1 MKVNLTIDNID
12 DVSTQKRSRHST
24 SKKPFSVAGKN
35 INTVIVGSQEKD
47 KITGTSDGEVL
58 EGMKVANA
66 IYSTLYLQK
75 QMQDA

>member
-1 MKVNLTIDNID
+1 MTCLSKKVTTFN
-12 DVSTQKRSRHST
+12 V
-24 SKKPFSVAGKN
+24 KKPFSVAGKN

-47 KITGTSDGEVL
+47 KKTGTSDGEVL

-75 QMQDA
+75 QMQGV